1 MYKNF
6 EEYWKQKKN
15 ILEKLGVDKDAAHMI
30 WCDAVDV
37 VSVQVK
43 QYLLSKGVEL

>member
-15 ILEKLGVDKDAAHMI
+15 ILGKLGVDKDAAHMI
-30 WCDAVDV
+30 WCDAADV
-37 VSVQVK
+37 TL
-43 QYLLSKGVEL
+43 YLIEKHIKI